1 MSDIQ
6 FLFVILGGLYLWECA
21 GWLRR
26 GGVAC
31 STWLG
36 RHWRMHHPAV
46 MLGNQSGGFILAPLF
61 PPLGST
67 LISFQPPF
75 SLGPDGVLWF
85 VASNV
90 NPGWRPHQSAR
101 FFDWKSLTDLKQ
113 HGKKLRLKNET
124 IFSAP
129 TTPRAHFLFQTL
141 TQIAKLS
148 SAQRPEAIQEFVR
161 ATFDDKMIATRWA
174 EFQTETKSLRLLT
187 NTLFVLVFILA
198 PALIGFIGLKL
209 VWLWLSLTLVALTVS
224 ASVLFARAHR
234 KFWPAAA
241 DDRFTQSLIIA
252 LAPATTMRA
261 LDIASRPLLED
272 FHPLA
277 VARHFLPTAAFLR
290 FARRVLLDLRHPVQP
305 ACPNPL
311 PEAMATEAFFR
322 RVQLET
328 AEAWLAENKNSP
340 ADLCKPPV
348 PADESCRAY
357 CPRCEAQFTTPTGT
371 CADCGGVSL
380 TAFVKA
386 S

>member
-36 RHWRMHHPAV
+36 RRWQLHHPAT

-67 LISFQPPF
+67 LIAFQPPC

-85 VASNV
+85 VSSNV

-101 FFDWKSLTDLKQ
+101 FYDWNSLADLKLR
-113 HGKKLRLKNET
+113 GKKLRLKDET

-129 TTPRAHFLFQTL
+129 TTTRAYFLFQTL
-141 TQIAKLS
+141 TKLAKLPF
-148 SAQRPEAIQEFVR
+148 AQRPEAIQEFVR
-161 ATFDDKMIATRWA
+161 AAFNDKMIASRWA
-174 EFQTETKSLRLLT
+174 EFQADTKSLRLLT
-187 NTLFVLVFILA
+187 NALFVLVFILA

-209 VWLWLSLTLVALTVS
+209 VWLWLCLALVAITVS
-224 ASVLFARAHR
+224 TAILFARAHR
-234 KFWPAAA
+234 KSWPEAA

-261 LDIASRPLLED
+261 LDITSRPLLEN

-277 VARHFLPTAAFLR
+277 VTKHFLTPAVFHR
-290 FARRVLLDLRHPVQP
+290 FARRVLLDLRHPVLP
-305 ACPNPL
+305 TCPNP
-311 PEAMATEAFFR
+311 TTRSR
-322 RVQLET
+322 RHRSL
-328 AEAWLAENKNSP
+328 LSP
-340 ADLCKPPV
+340 RPD
-348 PADESCRAY
+348 
-357 CPRCEAQFTTPTGT
+357 
-371 CADCGGVSL
+371 
-380 TAFVKA
+380 
-386 S
+386 